1 MLNGKPLRFL
11 IANFE
16 FLINFILKYIKKS
29 PLMKKLFF
37 LLFLPLL
44 FAAGCSTSSKET
56 KRTPPNI
63 IFILA
68 DDHGYQAISAYDYP
82 IGRLAPTPNI
92 DRLAQEGMLF
102 DRMFVANS
110 LCGPSRASI
119 ITGKF
124 SHKNGF
130 RWNGDKFNPDQPTF
144 PKMLQAAGYQTA
156 VFGKWHL
163 KSLPQGFD
171 DWCVLPGQGHY
182 YNPDF
187 IRPPADTFRMHGY
200 VTDLI
205 GDMALD
211 WLQKRDPD
219 KPFLLMFQQKAPH
232 REWLPPERYLD
243 LYHKTKFP
251 LPPTLFDDHKGMGT
265 AAREAEMLI
274 SENMAL
280 SSDNKLD
287 PKVVT
292 ATGHKPFLKW
302 YFNAYRHNLGRM
314 DAEQRAHWDKVYQPI
329 NEAFL
334 KNPPTGD
341 SLTKWKYQRY
351 MEDYLACIRAVD
363 DNVGR
368 VLDYL
373 KENGLDKNT
382 IVVYT
387 SDQGFY
393 LGEHGW
399 FDKRFMYE
407 ESFRTPLLV
416 RYPPL
421 VKPGSV
427 NRDLVQNIDFA
438 PTFLELAGIQIP
450 GDIQGVSML
459 PLLEGKHPDNWRKSL
474 YYHYYEFPSIHM
486 VKRHYG
492 IRTERYKLIHFYY
505 DIDEWE
511 LYDLQ
516 KDPQELHN
524 VINDPA
530 YADVVKQM
538 HHQLDSLIQLYQ
550 DPLEKIETK
559 K

>member
-1 MLNGKPLRFL
+1 MKKYIPFL
-11 IANFE
+11 LLP
-16 FLINFILKYIKKS
+16 FLLVGCTSKKRAATRPNILFILS
-29 PLMKKLFF
+29 
-37 LLFLPLL
+37 
-44 FAAGCSTSSKET
+44 
-56 KRTPPNI
+56 
-63 IFILA
+63 
-68 DDHGYQAISAYDYP
+68 DDHAYQAISAYGYP
-82 IGRLAPTPNI
+82 IGKLAPTPNI
-92 DRLAQEGMLF
+92 DRLAEEGMLF

-130 RWNGDKFNPDQPTF
+130 KRNGDRFDPNQPTF

-171 DWCVLPGQGHY
+171 NWCVLPGQGHY

-187 IRPPADTFRMHGY
+187 IKQPGDTFRMQGY

-205 GDMALD
+205 TNMALD
-211 WLQKRDPD
+211 WLKNKRDPN
-219 KPFLLMFQQKAPH
+219 KPFLLMYQHKAPH
-232 REWLPPERYLD
+232 REWLPAGKYLD
-243 LYHKTKFP
+243 LYHHVKFP
-251 LPPTLFDDHKGMGT
+251 LPATLFDDHKGMGT

-274 SENMAL
+274 SQNMGL
-280 SSDNKLD
+280 SNDNKID
-287 PKVVT
+287 PEIVT
-292 ATGHKPFLKW
+292 ETGHKPFIKW
-302 YFNAYRHNLGRM
+302 YFNAYRNNLGRM
-314 DAEQRAHWDKVYQPI
+314 SPEQRARWDEVYKPV
-329 NEAFL
+329 NEAFRE
-334 KNPPTGD
+334 NPPTGD

-351 MEDYLACIRAVD
+351 MEDYLACIRSVD

-373 KENGLDKNT
+373 KETGLDKNT

-393 LGEHGW
+393 MGEHGW

-416 RYPPL
+416 RYPAM
-421 VKPGSV
+421 VKAGSR
-427 NRDLVQNIDFA
+427 NHDLVQNIDFA
-438 PTFLELAGIQIP
+438 PTFLELAGVKTP
-450 GDIQGVSML
+450 KDIQGMSIV
-459 PLLEGKHPDNWRKSL
+459 PLLEGKHPAHWRQAL
-474 YYHYYEFPSIHM
+474 YYHYYEFPGIHM

-492 IRTERYKLIHFYY
+492 IRTARYTLIHFYN

-511 LYDLQ
+511 LYDLE

-524 VINDPA
+524 VISDPG
-530 YADVVKQM
+530 YADIKTQL
-538 HHQLDSLIQLYQ
+538 HHQLDSLIRVYE
-550 DPLEKIETK
+550 DPLEPVVVK